1 MKSKILND
9 YDLQKAIDEW
19 RTSFGYVLQ
28 NSPLFSGTIREN
40 ILYGVNREVQ
50 EEELDQACRA
60 AAYDFIHEFP
70 EGYDTHLGRSASAH
84 RHCESDDHE
93 SENLAHG
100 RGDGFP
106 RLPVQQTRLGSGR
119 AIDARQNNHS
129 HRARH
134 ECRNDGSFII
144 VYGCFGASYK
154 EKAEGETTET
164 YKIFESFPMDY
175 SGNHGNLTVWDCTF
189 EQFIDY
195 MVQRGHFNR
204 ENAKL
209 MTTIGTENWIYDSV
223 DAMWWDVN
231 NLAEGTDAANYWK
244 EFQENGGYIMFG
256 GSVYAPVFNG
266 PFAIKANAGFSGN
279 TDKLYE
285 DFMNFPKNYT
295 PSEG

>member
-1 MKSKILND
+1 MTKKQNVSVFSKVFTVVFVVVLLVLLVFSYVILGVTPDFVKPISFNVD
-9 YDLQKAIDEW
+9 NNCYEYTLDEFAEFLNEKEYMSETQY
-19 RTSFGYVLQ
+19 TSFSVDGVTEARRYGDTVL
-28 NSPLFSGTIREN
+28 LRWDAEN
-40 ILYGVNREVQ
+40 M
-50 EEELDQACRA
+50 DK
-60 AAYDFIHEFP
+60 
-70 EGYDTHLGRSASAH
+70 
-84 RHCESDDHE
+84 E
-93 SENLAHG
+93 SEAYSDWKRYSNIGNMTL
-100 RGDGFP
+100 
-106 RLPVQQTRLGSGR
+106 
-119 AIDARQNNHS
+119 
-129 HRARH
+129 
-134 ECRNDGSFII
+134 NDGSFII

-195 MVQRGHFNR
+195 MVQLGHFNR
-204 ENAKL
+204 EDAKL

-223 DAMWWDVN
+223 DVMWWDVD

>member
-1 MKSKILND
+1 MTKKQNVSVFSKVFTVVFVVVLLALLVFSYVILGVTPDFVKPISFNVD
-9 YDLQKAIDEW
+9 TNCYEYTLDEFAEFLNEKEYMSETQY
-19 RTSFGYVLQ
+19 TSFSVDGVTEARRYGDTVL
-28 NSPLFSGTIREN
+28 LRWDTEN
-40 ILYGVNREVQ
+40 M
-50 EEELDQACRA
+50 DK
-60 AAYDFIHEFP
+60 
-70 EGYDTHLGRSASAH
+70 
-84 RHCESDDHE
+84 E
-93 SENLAHG
+93 SEAYSDWKRYSNIGNMTL
-100 RGDGFP
+100 
-106 RLPVQQTRLGSGR
+106 
-119 AIDARQNNHS
+119 
-129 HRARH
+129 
-134 ECRNDGSFII
+134 NDGSFII

-164 YKIFESFPMDY
+164 YKIFEGFPMDY

-195 MVQRGHFNR
+195 MVQLGHFNR
-204 ENAKL
+204 EDALL

-223 DAMWWDVN
+223 DVMWWDVD